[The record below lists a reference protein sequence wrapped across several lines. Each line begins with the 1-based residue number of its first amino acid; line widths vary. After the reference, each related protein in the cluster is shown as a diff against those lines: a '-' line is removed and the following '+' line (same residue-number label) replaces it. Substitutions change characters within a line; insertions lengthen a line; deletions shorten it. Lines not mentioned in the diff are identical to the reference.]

1 MKSLPVEIYPE
12 MKYLQIFKISWQNTF
27 VYRLNFIMWRVRT
40 LLWFFAAYYFWVAIF
55 SQNDQVFNYDR
66 SSLLTYIIG
75 AALLRSFVLSSK
87 SVMVNVEIANG
98 DLNNYLVRP
107 ISYLKNWLSRDMADK
122 AMNLAFFSIEI
133 TILFFII
140 KPPILLPLSL
150 WHLSAFLLASILAMF
165 MYFFFSFI
173 VSCFAFWYPE
183 HNGWP
188 LRFIVFML
196 LGFLSGEAF
205 PLDIFPALAQQ
216 IFSFLPFS
224 YFIFY
229 PLQIYL
235 GRLSDPQILT
245 VFSAQ
250 LVWIIILYLLSQ
262 RLYKKGLKI
271 YGAYGR

>member
-1 MKSLPVEIYPE
+1 
-12 MKYLQIFKISWQNTF
+12 MKYLEVFRISWQSAF

-40 LLWFFAAYYFWVAIF
+40 MLWFFTSYFFWVAIF
-55 SQNDQVFNYDR
+55 QKNDQVFSYDR
-66 SSLLTYIIG
+66 SVMLTYIIG
-75 AALLRSFVLSSK
+75 AALLRSFVLASR
-87 SVMVNVEIANG
+87 SVSVNVEIANG

-107 ISYLKNWLSRDMADK
+107 ISYLKNWLARDFADK
-122 AMNLAFFSIEI
+122 ALNLVFFAFEM
-133 TILFFII
+133 TILYLII
-140 KPPILLPLSL
+140 KPPLIFPANA
-150 WHLSAFLLASILAMF
+150 WHLTAFLLATVLAMF

-196 LGFLSGEAF
+196 LGFLAGEGF
-205 PLDIFPALAQQ
+205 PLDIFPSLAQT
-216 IFSFLPFS
+216 IFKFLPFP

-235 GRLSDPQILT
+235 GRLSNPQILQ
-245 VFSAQ
+245 VFLAQ
-250 LVWIIILYLLSQ
+250 LIWIPVLFLFAKL
-262 RLYKKGLKI
+262 LYKKGLKI

>member
-1 MKSLPVEIYPE
+1 
-12 MKYLQIFKISWQNTF
+12 MKYLQIFKISWQNAF

-40 LLWFFAAYYFWVAIF
+40 LLWFFTAYYFWVAIF
-55 SQNDQVFNYDR
+55 TQNDQVFNYDR
-66 SSLLTYIIG
+66 STLLTYIIG

-107 ISYLKNWLSRDMADK
+107 ISYLKNWFSRDMADK

-140 KPPILLPLSL
+140 KPPIILPQSI
-150 WHLSAFLLASILAMF
+150 WHLSAFIIASILAMF
-165 MYFFFSFI
+165 IYFFFSFI
-173 VSCFAFWYPE
+173 ISCFAFWYPE

-188 LRFIVFML
+188 LRYIVFML
-196 LGFLSGEAF
+196 LSFLSGESF
-205 PLDIFPALAQQ
+205 PLDIFPSLAQK

-235 GRLSDPQILT
+235 GRLSDSQILT
-245 VFSAQ
+245 VFLAQ
-250 LVWIIILYLLSQ
+250 FTWIFILSLLSQ
-262 RLYKKGLKI
+262 RLYRKGLKI